1 MVMSEFDLE
10 ETIRELLGAIDG
22 AVCSR
27 SRVVDA
33 LLDLRLDAAAR
44 TDVVELVDRALV
56 GIPGK
61 NMVSADWWREQLEMF
76 ELVAINPVEPVG

>member
-1 MVMSEFDLE
+1 MAMSEFDLE
-10 ETIRELLGAIDG
+10 SIIRDLREAIDG
-22 AVCSR
+22 DVCSR

-44 TDVVELVDRALV
+44 TDVVELVDQALSDV
-56 GIPGK
+56 PGK
-61 NMVSADWWREQLEMF
+61 NMVAAGWWRDQLDMF